1 MTIKREDIYT
11 DASLP
16 MPKWMII
23 FSLDLK
29 EKKRETEKSAK
40 EKIAWLPCV
49 MQFSVVTLDCVE
61 FI

>member
-1 MTIKREDIYT
+1 
-11 DASLP
+11 
-16 MPKWMII
+16 MII

-49 MQFSVVTLDCVE
+49 MQFSVVTLDCVV
-61 FI
+61 I